1 MTHKASG
8 TFTVKLTPQSGDAYL
23 DGTTLA
29 RLTIDK
35 VFQGDLVG
43 SSKGQMMS
51 AVTAMEGSAGY
62 VAIEQVNGTLHG
74 RSGSFVLQHSS
85 TLHRGVPQQSIQVVP
100 DSATGELQGLKGRM
114 VVSRVNAE
122 HHYDFEFEFAE

>member
-8 TFTVKLTPQSGDAYL
+8 TFTVKLTPQPGDEHL

-35 VFQGDLVG
+35 EFQGDLVG

-51 AVTAMEGSAGY
+51 AVTGVKGSAGY
-62 VAIEQVNGTLHG
+62 VAIEKVNGTLHG
-74 RSGSFVLQHSS
+74 RLGSFVLQHSS
-85 TLHRGVPQQSIQVVP
+85 TLNRGAPEQSIHVVP
-100 DSATGELQGLKGRM
+100 DSATGELRGLRGRM
-114 VVSRVNAE
+114 IISRVDSQ